1 MTTKKRQKK
10 PPPAPPAPRP
20 APPPPMDAPRRSALL
35 STLAELAER
44 RFGWPLTVSV
54 GGTMITG
61 FVTSSEEY
69 FTAMGAVIGKGIA
82 DQFGDKPELA
92 GLATAFFADRHEEA
106 SRDAGDF
113 IYMQEARFLQ
123 PGAASAPTWICV
135 RLASVD
141 AFHLGVVVDRSE
153 EATQL
158 LARSREAEQR
168 DDRREALR
176 LWRQA
181 VEALLEPHAV
191 DESGLDAAELAVTY
205 APTRLELPHEVGSAY
220 EAALQLVDRGR
231 TAAQIRRQ
239 QLRDLLDLA
248 KSG

>member
-1 MTTKKRQKK
+1 
-10 PPPAPPAPRP
+10 
-20 APPPPMDAPRRSALL
+20 
-35 STLAELAER
+35 
-44 RFGWPLTVSV
+44 
-54 GGTMITG
+54 
-61 FVTSSEEY
+61 
-69 FTAMGAVIGKGIA
+69 
-82 DQFGDKPELA
+82 
-92 GLATAFFADRHEEA
+92 
-106 SRDAGDF
+106 
-113 IYMQEARFLQ
+113 
-123 PGAASAPTWICV
+123 
-135 RLASVD
+135 
-141 AFHLGVVVDRSE
+141 VVVDRSE

-191 DESGLDAAELAVTY
+191 DESGYLDAAELAVTY